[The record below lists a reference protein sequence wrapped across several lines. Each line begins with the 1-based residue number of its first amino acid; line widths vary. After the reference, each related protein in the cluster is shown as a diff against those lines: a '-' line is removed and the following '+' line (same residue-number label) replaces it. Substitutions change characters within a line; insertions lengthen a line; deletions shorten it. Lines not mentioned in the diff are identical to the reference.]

1 MVYVYNPNT
10 WEAEAPESRSSR
22 TARASQ
28 WVTGHAGLH
37 SKFQISSMSRKKE
50 NKQEAFKA
58 ALYKPLY
65 ISRSKQMQTG
75 TEVVKQG
82 LN

>member
-1 MVYVYNPNT
+1 MLWYMSTIPT
-10 WEAEAPESRSSR
+10 LGEAEAPESRSSR

-28 WVTGHAGLH
+28 WATGHAGLH
-37 SKFQISSMSRKKE
+37 SKFRKKE

-75 TEVVKQG
+75 TEVVK
-82 LN
+82 